1 MARAKRVLSLH
12 SPLAAEGARPALG
25 PLPAVR
31 GPTLCMKRLGGNAG
45 AKPRC
50 TTATAGLRHRFKRLS
65 RRFEPYPACGSSSFA
80 ARLIPPRPVW

>member
-31 GPTLCMKRLGGNAG
+31 DLTPEQSLAGPPQPQGSDTVSRGSLGG
-45 AKPRC
+45 
-50 TTATAGLRHRFKRLS
+50 LS
-65 RRFEPYPACGSSSFA
+65 PTQRA
-80 ARLIPPRPVW
+80 AVAHLPLA